1 MNKEKD
7 LRTVATFCVVF
18 CLIGF
23 WFYHSKQAEWA
34 WWMSVLATA
43 LLAASL
49 LSDHVA
55 HWLAKAW
62 MTFGMA
68 LGWVN
73 SRIILG
79 LVFIVVLTPVS
90 LLYRLVKG
98 DVLKL
103 KRPKGDSV
111 YVDRNKKYSFSDLEK
126 PW

>member
-1 MNKEKD
+1 MDKEKD
-7 LRTVATFCVVF
+7 IRTVATFCVVF
-18 CLIGF
+18 ILIGLYF
-23 WFYHSKQAEWA
+23 NFKREAEWGF
-34 WWMSVLATA
+34 WMSAIA
-43 LLAASL
+43 AGLLAMSL
-49 LSDHVA
+49 ISTHIC

-98 DVLKL
+98 DVLNIKPQ
-103 KRPKGDSV
+103 KRNSI
-111 YVDRNKKYSFSDLEK
+111 YVERRKKYRFSDLEK